1 MLGGRHLDKCRK
13 TLHRRLAAAAGGRL
27 AAAACRPAEHL
38 QSGAANAAH
47 LHVE

>member
-1 MLGGRHLDKCRK
+1 MLGGRHLDKRRK
-13 TLHRRLAAAAGGRL
+13 TLHRRL